1 LEVLPDQSVPQ
12 RERTRLARVAN
23 FSVLC
28 VSSAWL
34 LPGVTVHTTAMRA
47 PEPVRLDAS
56 TRVSLESRKG
66 TCAAAP
72 SLSLAM
78 TEPSAS
84 SERLMKLPS
93 LVCQRVTAA
102 WRAARLESLLPR
114 HFPHASLL
122 RSYFHEG
129 ADMDFREAGGCTI
142 QLVRDGPP

>member
-1 LEVLPDQSVPQ
+1 MRLQAAGASCSETARVI
-12 RERTRLARVAN
+12 RECAGARARTRLARVAN

-34 LPGVTVHTTAMRA
+34 LPGVTVQTTAMRA
-47 PEPVRLDAS
+47 PELVRLDAS
-56 TRVSLESRKG
+56 TRVSLEARKG

-72 SLSLAM
+72 SLSLAI

-102 WRAARLESLLPR
+102 WRVARLQPGLAAMVSN
-114 HFPHASLL
+114 A
-122 RSYFHEG
+122 G
-129 ADMDFREAGGCTI
+129 ADTASRGQVA
-142 QLVRDGPP
+142 V